1 MEGNPTRL
9 VEENEGMVRVK
20 REVGG
25 RRRGRPG
32 KKQFLR
38 GRRGGRPVRKRPLRR
53 RGPPVRPGFT
63 DLAAEAAFRPGFG
76 GRGRRAGGK
85 TSKK

>member
-25 RRRGRPG
+25 RRRRPQRKFLKGRPG
-32 KKQFLR
+32 
-38 GRRGGRPVRKRPLRR
+38 RRPARRTLRR
-53 RGPPVRPGFT
+53 RGPPVRPGF
-63 DLAAEAAFRPGFG
+63 RPIFG